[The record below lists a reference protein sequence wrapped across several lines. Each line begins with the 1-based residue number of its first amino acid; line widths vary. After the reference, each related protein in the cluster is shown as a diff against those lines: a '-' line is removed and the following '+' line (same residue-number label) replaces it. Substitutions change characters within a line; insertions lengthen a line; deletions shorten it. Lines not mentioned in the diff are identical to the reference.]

1 MGCPRLCQHNSE
13 CAPVVHGILVP
24 RIDIHRLSVMPC
36 TFITEEPIVF
46 IVAKYGRIHAWPYAA
61 YVGQ

>member
-24 RIDIHRLSVMPC
+24 RIDIHRLSLMPR
-36 TFITEEPIVF
+36 TFTTEEPIV
-46 IVAKYGRIHAWPYAA
+46 VKYGRIHAWPYAA
-61 YVGQ
+61 YASQ